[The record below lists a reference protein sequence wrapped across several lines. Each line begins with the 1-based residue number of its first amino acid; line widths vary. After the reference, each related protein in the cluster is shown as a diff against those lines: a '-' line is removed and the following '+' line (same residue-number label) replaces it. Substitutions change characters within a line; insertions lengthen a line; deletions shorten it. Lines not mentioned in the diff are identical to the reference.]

1 VTATGYVGR
10 SLPRR
15 EDERLLR
22 GAGCFVDDVDR
33 QGQVFA
39 AVVRSPAAH
48 ARVVEVDVSEA
59 LELPGVLAVVTGAEL
74 PDVRIPM
81 RIAATPEAE
90 LALQRPLASDIVR
103 YVGEPVA
110 IVVAT
115 SQYAAEDAVD
125 LVLVDLDPLAPVL
138 DAREAASGDG
148 EPLHAALGGN
158 AVSTLVAVSGEP
170 VDAAFARA
178 HVVVRERLRMHRHAA
193 IPLETRG
200 LVAEYDDSTER
211 LTVWGPAKVKHF
223 NRQALS
229 AMLELPVESIRF
241 VEPDVGGSF
250 GARGEFYPEDFL
262 IPWLALR
269 LRRPVKWI
277 EDRSEHFLAAN
288 HSREQECELEV
299 AAASDGTLLAFRFR
313 SWVDVGGYV
322 RTQGMVLPRLTV
334 RHIAGPY
341 RWQGFEAESIGV
353 LTNKTPA
360 GTCRGPGQ
368 TESTFFRE
376 RVIDVVAGRLG
387 MDPAELRERNLV
399 AADELPLELALGETQ
414 TPMVYDSGDYPA
426 TWARLMDH
434 VEYGA
439 LREELASRRAAGETV
454 GVGLSAFV
462 EEGGAGPWEQ
472 AQVVPEPD
480 GRFSVRVGV
489 GSVGQGVG
497 TALAQIAADPLGVPL
512 DAVAVSYQDT
522 DVVPEGLGAFGSRTT
537 VLGGNAVA
545 GAVADL
551 IERARAEAAERLGV
565 EPALVEVTGG
575 YARAPGSGDAI
586 PLSELRCEG
595 SHRYEKPIP
604 SVSMGANLAVVAV
617 DPATGRLRVERYVLA
632 YDVGRAVNPRLVEGQ
647 LVGGAAQGI
656 AGALLERLAY
666 DEEGQLMS
674 TSFMDYMMPT
684 ACEVPPIEV
693 LVLELSRERP
703 NPANPLGVK
712 GCGEGG
718 TIGAAAA
725 LANAVADAVGMPG
738 AAVTLP
744 LVPEV
749 VLGLLDAAGG
759 SPEAGSPLRGADAGG
774 PAG

>member
-1 VTATGYVGR
+1 VTGYVGS

-33 QGQVFA
+33 EGQAWA

-48 ARVVEVDVSEA
+48 ARLLEVDVSAA
-59 LELPGVLAVVTGAEL
+59 LEVPGVIAVVTGAEL

-90 LALQRPLASDIVR
+90 LALQRPLAVDTVR

-110 IVVAT
+110 VVVAT
-115 SQYAAEDAVD
+115 TPYAAEDAVD
-125 LVLVDLDPLAPVL
+125 LVVVDLDPLAPVV
-138 DAREAASGDG
+138 DARESASGAG
-148 EPLHAALGGN
+148 GVLHVQLEGN
-158 AVSTLVAVSGEP
+158 TVSTLVAVNGEP
-170 VDAAFARA
+170 VDDIFAGA
-178 HVVVRERLRMHRHAA
+178 DVVVRERLRMHRHAA

-200 LVAEYDDSTER
+200 LVAEYDDATGR

-229 AMLELPVESIRF
+229 AMLEQPIESIRF

-262 IPWLALR
+262 VPWLARR

-277 EDRSEHFLAAN
+277 EDRAEHFLAAN

-299 AAASDGTLLAFRFR
+299 AAAADGTLLAFRFR
-313 SWVDVGGYV
+313 SWVDVGAYV

-341 RWQGFEAESIGV
+341 RWLGFEAESVGV

-376 RVIDVVAGRLG
+376 RVIDVVAGKLG
-387 MDPAELRERNLV
+387 MDPAELRERNFV
-399 AADELPLELALGETQ
+399 AASELPLELYLGETQ
-414 TPMVYDSGDYPA
+414 TPMVYDSGDYGL

-434 VEYGA
+434 VSYGA
-439 LREELASRRAAGETV
+439 LREELESRRAAGATV

-472 AQVVPEPD
+472 ARVVAEPD
-480 GRFSVRVGV
+480 GRFGVQVGV

-497 TALAQIAADPLGVPL
+497 TVLGQIAADALGVPL

-522 DVVPEGLGAFGSRTT
+522 DAIPEGLGAFGSRTT
-537 VLGGNAVA
+537 VLGGNAVV

-551 IERARAEAAERLGV
+551 VGSARVAAAERLGTD
-565 EPALVEVTGG
+565 ASRVEVSGG
-575 YARAPGSGDAI
+575 SARTHGSEEPI
-586 PLSELRCEG
+586 PLSELGCEG
-595 SHRYEKPIP
+595 GYRYEKPIP
-604 SVSMGANLAVVAV
+604 SVSMGANLAVVEI
-617 DPATGRLRVERYVLA
+617 DPATGSLHVERYALA
-632 YDVGRAVNPRLVEGQ
+632 YDVGRAVNPKLVEGQ

-666 DEEGQLMS
+666 DEEGQLLS

-684 ACEVPPIEV
+684 ASEVPPIEV

-738 AAVTLP
+738 AKVTLP
-744 LVPEV
+744 LVPEA
-749 VLGLLDAAGG
+749 VLGLLDAAGA
-759 SPEAGSPLRGADAGG
+759 SAEAGSPLRGDDAAE
-774 PAG
+774 PAR